1 MGLQPIPVW
10 IGTAGY
16 SWPDWVG
23 PFYPPGTTAERM
35 VGFYATQFPFV
46 EINSTFYRVPT
57 KGQLSRL
64 AIRTPAAFRFSL
76 KAPRTITHELKEADI
91 DPFREAAEEL
101 ERRDRLIGLILQ
113 FPETFTNT
121 IANRDW
127 LDWVSQGLKPH
138 KVWVEFRHFSW
149 RRLRLGA
156 WLRDRGLELAAV
168 DVPSLPSLFPRGV
181 ITPQT
186 RSLYVRLHSRIADN
200 WNGTGKLRYD
210 FDYPNEL
217 LREWIGRLEEA
228 AQQFDNVYL
237 VFNNCHRTLGVQNAR
252 RMAELIRAEA
262 PQFEI
267 VSPAAPARPKQLT
280 LFGE

>member
-1 MGLQPIPVW
+1 MGPKPIPVW

-23 PFYPPGTTAERM
+23 PFYPPGTTPERM
-35 VGFYATQFPFV
+35 PGFYATQFPFV

-64 AIRTPAAFRFSL
+64 AIRTPAGFRFSL
-76 KAPRTITHELKEADI
+76 KVPRTITHELKEADI

-101 ERRDRLIGLILQ
+101 SRRDRLIGLVLQ

-138 KVWVEFRHFSW
+138 TVWVEFRHFSW

-156 WLRDRGLELAAV
+156 WLRDRGLNLVAV
-168 DVPSLPSLFPRGV
+168 DVPSLPNLFPRGV
-181 ITPQT
+181 IPSETS
-186 RSLYVRLHSRIADN
+186 SLYVRLHSRTTDN
-200 WNGTGKLRYD
+200 WNGIGKVRYD
-210 FDYPNEL
+210 YDYPDDV
-217 LREWIGRLEEA
+217 LREWIGKIKEA
-228 AQQFDNVYL
+228 SEQLTDVHL
-237 VFNNCHRTLGVQNAR
+237 VFNNCQSIQGVRNAR
-252 RMAELIRAEA
+252 RMAELIEKYA
-262 PQFEI
+262 PEFE
-267 VSPAAPARPKQLT
+267 VVGPAAPARPKQLT